1 MMMSTNHDALADR
14 AERGEL
20 TIKPGTVRR
29 DDASRAEAQ
38 RLLMEATDTSTV
50 DDAIRVG
57 VGRPPVGTERGAS
70 PVVRGRV
77 PQAIKDAIGEIMAAE
92 NRTESDV
99 VREAIA
105 AYINTRRA
113 S

>member
-1 MMMSTNHDALADR
+1 MSTNYDALADR

-20 TIKPGTVRR
+20 KVKAGTVRR
-29 DDASRAEAQ
+29 GDASRAEAQ
-38 RLLMEATDTSTV
+38 RLLMDATDTSAV

-77 PQAIKDAIGEIMAAE
+77 PQAIKDAVSEIMAAE

-105 AYINTRRA
+105 TYVKTRRA